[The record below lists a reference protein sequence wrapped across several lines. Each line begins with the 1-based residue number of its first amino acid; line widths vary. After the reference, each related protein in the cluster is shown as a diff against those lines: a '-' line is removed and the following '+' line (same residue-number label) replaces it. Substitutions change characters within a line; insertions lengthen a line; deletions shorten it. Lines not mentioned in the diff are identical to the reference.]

1 MLRARGKN
9 PHGMGFQL
17 DTWKHPHSL
26 GWPYRKPG
34 IGSSE
39 TPCIGRYTHRGRT
52 KQWGLRGPAVHRPFQ
67 TLQGRF
73 ARVFQ
78 CTQIHTFFFLKKQN
92 KSPWLYHIHKERLTI
107 QTRSTHLLASGT
119 LTCGSH
125 RHPKKQQLCPVLSN
139 VGLRAF
145 LLRLEWHGK
154 PPLLTSWEAIR
165 KICEWLSE
173 ARGITYAHCVPRCL
187 ATTLWEIPV
196 FWRDLWFVLSLML
209 SR

>member
-78 CTQIHTFFFLKKQN
+78 CTQIHTFFFSEKTKQESMALSHSQRTPYNPNKIHTPACQWHIDMWVPQTPQETAALSSLVQCRTQSFSLK
-92 KSPWLYHIHKERLTI
+92 
-107 QTRSTHLLASGT
+107 
-119 LTCGSH
+119 
-125 RHPKKQQLCPVLSN
+125 
-139 VGLRAF
+139 
-145 LLRLEWHGK
+145 
-154 PPLLTSWEAIR
+154 IR
-165 KICEWLSE
+165 MAW
-173 ARGITYAHCVPRCL
+173 
-187 ATTLWEIPV
+187 
-196 FWRDLWFVLSLML
+196 
-209 SR
+209 